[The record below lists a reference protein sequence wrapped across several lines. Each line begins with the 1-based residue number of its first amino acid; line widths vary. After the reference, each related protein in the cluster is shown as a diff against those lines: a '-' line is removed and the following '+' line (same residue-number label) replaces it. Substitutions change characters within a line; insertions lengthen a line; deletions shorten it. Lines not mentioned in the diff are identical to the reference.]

1 MSEFEKQLKSQ
12 TFREIP
18 EQWREEILRAAEA
31 EVEANVSKATA
42 GVVRSWWRE
51 LLWPCPQAWATLAG
65 IWAVV
70 LILNFSSGE
79 APTIA
84 EAKPVSISPEM
95 YMALQEQRRF
105 YIELIGEPPAK
116 VAEPPHRPRAEMK
129 IETFVV

>member
-12 TFREIP
+12 SFREIP
-18 EQWREEILRAAEA
+18 EQWREEILRAAKA
-31 EVEANVSKATA
+31 EVQANA
-42 GVVRSWWRE
+42 GVVRSWWRD
-51 LLWPCPQAWATLAG
+51 LLWPCPQAWAALAG
-65 IWAVV
+65 VWAVV

-84 EAKPVSISPEM
+84 KAKPVSISPEM